1 VPLRAVG
8 FIAIR
13 RAVGKGDRLL
23 DLIDGE
29 DRAVTSQS
37 SSGSAQ
43 IVLQFDMDRDVDG
56 AARDVQAAI
65 NAARGS
71 LPTTLT
77 QTPTYRKMNTGD
89 VYLQGVYQHVSGT
102 GDSGI
107 HAVINGLSA
116 SDSNQQAAVTVGMR
130 VRF

>member
-1 VPLRAVG
+1 
-8 FIAIR
+8 
-13 RAVGKGDRLL
+13 
-23 DLIDGE
+23 
-29 DRAVTSQS
+29 
-37 SSGSAQ
+37 
-43 IVLQFDMDRDVDG
+43 MDRDVDG

-116 SDSNQQAAVTVGMR
+116 SESASRRYGGYARPVLIADTRGAGDGFTGIYREHLHDGIAAG
-130 VRF
+130 